1 MRNRKKEQGMS
12 TKRRGQDKAR
22 IIQFADENK
31 TLPDGSKVI
40 YAENEE
46 KIVVYHKFPLEK
58 GTTYVYDR
66 KTGHITVNGKVGNLQ
81 DKKTMLRL
89 SSYMLQT
96 ANDVELVTIT
106 VNGTEG

>member
-1 MRNRKKEQGMS
+1 MTS
-12 TKRRGQDKAR
+12 KRRGQEKAR

-31 TLPDGSKVI
+31 TLPDGSKII

-46 KIVVYHKFPLEK
+46 KIVVYQKFPLEK

-66 KTGHITVNGKVGNLQ
+66 KTGNITINGKTGTLQ

-106 VNGTEG
+106 VNGTEI

>member
-1 MRNRKKEQGMS
+1 MN
-12 TKRRGQDKAR
+12 TKRRGLDKAK

-31 TLPDGSKVI
+31 TLPDGSKII
-40 YAENEE
+40 YAENDD
-46 KIVVYHKFPLEK
+46 KIVVYQKFPLEK

-66 KTGHITVNGKVGNLQ
+66 KTGHITVNGKPGTLQ

-96 ANDVELVTIT
+96 ADDIELVTIT
-106 VNGTEG
+106 VNGMEG